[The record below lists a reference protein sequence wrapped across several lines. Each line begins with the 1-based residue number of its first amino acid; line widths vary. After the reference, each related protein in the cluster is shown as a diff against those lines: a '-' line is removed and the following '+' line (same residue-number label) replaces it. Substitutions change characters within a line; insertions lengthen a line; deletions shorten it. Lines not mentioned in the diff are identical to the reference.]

1 MSLILYTGFKG
12 KNNSSCQLLQLIKG
26 DKLFLTNS
34 LEGVR
39 RDIGQHEGQYDCSV
53 MLGLDKTLK
62 NEVRIDCAAEYE
74 GVLYHTKLDAAS
86 VKELLDLE
94 GVTCKISFTPT
105 RYLCNAAYWHM
116 LRKNHGK
123 AIFIHIPT
131 NKNMAGEMCGKLA
144 KCLEKLE
151 I

>member
-1 MSLILYTGFKG
+1 M
-12 KNNSSCQLLQLIKG
+12 
-26 DKLFLTNS
+26 
-34 LEGVR
+34 
-39 RDIGQHEGQYDCSV
+39 
-53 MLGLDKTLK
+53 
-62 NEVRIDCAAEYE
+62 RIDCAAEYE

-86 VKELLDLE
+86 VKELLNLE
-94 GVTCKISFTPT
+94 GVACEISFSPT

-131 NKNMAGEMCGKLA
+131 NKNMDEEMREKLA

-151 I
+151 FRLEK